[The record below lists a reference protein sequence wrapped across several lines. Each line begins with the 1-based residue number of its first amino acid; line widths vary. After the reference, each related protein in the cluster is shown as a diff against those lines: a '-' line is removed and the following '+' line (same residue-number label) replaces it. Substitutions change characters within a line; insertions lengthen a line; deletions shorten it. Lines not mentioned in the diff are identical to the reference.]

1 MQASNKSAQ
10 LQLLL
15 DQRCKEAA
23 RTFCYPDGTVTSRW
37 QGQPQRGTA
46 LAAARSVRQADE
58 EGSEDAATNKH
69 ANITGTPHADKVSST
84 MLPLPHQGHT
94 ITVHAALVLLPS
106 SCTRP
111 CFCQQLTHFPKSA
124 AANKT
129 YVKPGSATSSTPHA
143 HKVSSHQMLC
153 LPHQGSTSSPPAAPM
168 RVPSSCTRPCFCQQ
182 LPHFPLQVSSS
193 QHNLLQT

>member
-46 LAAARSVRQADE
+46 LAAARSVRQAE
-58 EGSEDAATNKH
+58 EDGSEDAATNKH

-111 CFCQQLTHFPKSA
+111 L
-124 AANKT
+124 
-129 YVKPGSATSSTPHA
+129 
-143 HKVSSHQMLC
+143 L
-153 LPHQGSTSSPPAAPM
+153 LPAAH
-168 RVPSSCTRPCFCQQ
+168 S
-182 LPHFPLQVSSS
+182 LPQISSS
-193 QHNLLQT
+193 QQNVRQAWISNLKHTPCTQGKQPPDVVLAPPGEH